1 MPRGKTK
8 KHYSKSKKTIESDDI
23 SHEKEVEVELD
34 DDDYIVQISEA
45 IMYPFNMISSIF
57 NYDDD
62 DEPEND
68 ADEIV
73 EEKREPKKKRGRTK
87 TRRSYNK
94 N

>member
-8 KHYSKSKKTIESDDI
+8 KHYSKSKKNIESDDVL
-23 SHEKEVEVELD
+23 HEKEVEVELD
-34 DDDYIVQISEA
+34 EDDYILQISEA

-57 NYDDD
+57 NDDD
-62 DEPEND
+62 DDDD

-73 EEKREPKKKRGRTK
+73 EEKRESKKKRGRPK

>member
-45 IMYPFNMISSIF
+45 IMYPFNMLSSIF
-57 NYDDD
+57 NNDDD
-62 DEPEND
+62 DD

-73 EEKREPKKKRGRTK
+73 EEKRESKKKRGKPK

>member
-8 KHYSKSKKTIESDDI
+8 KHYSKSKKNIESDDVL
-23 SHEKEVEVELD
+23 HEKEVEVELD

-73 EEKREPKKKRGRTK
+73 EEKLEPKKKRGRTK

>member
-8 KHYSKSKKTIESDDI
+8 KHYSKSKKNIESDDVL
-23 SHEKEVEVELD
+23 HEKEVEVELD

-45 IMYPFNMISSIF
+45 IMYPFNMLSSIF
-57 NYDDD
+57 NNDDD
-62 DEPEND
+62 DD
-68 ADEIV
+68 ADEMV
-73 EEKREPKKKRGRTK
+73 EEKRESKKKRGRPK

>member
-8 KHYSKSKKTIESDDI
+8 KHYSKSKKNIESDDVL
-23 SHEKEVEVELD
+23 HEKEVEVELD

-45 IMYPFNMISSIF
+45 IMYPFNMLSSIF
-57 NYDDD
+57 NNDDD
-62 DEPEND
+62 DD

-73 EEKREPKKKRGRTK
+73 EEKRESKKKRGKPK